1 MKFESILK
9 ILVVVIIIGYCL
21 TKLLQFYGIGI
32 NVYGSY
38 LAFYGFLLLSIF
50 ILPTSYPQVIN

>member
-9 ILVVVIIIGYCL
+9 ILVVVLIISYCL
-21 TKLLQFYGIGI
+21 IKILHFYGIGI

-38 LAFYGFLLLSIF
+38 LAFYGFLLLTIF
-50 ILPTSYPQVIN
+50 ILPTSYPQIIT